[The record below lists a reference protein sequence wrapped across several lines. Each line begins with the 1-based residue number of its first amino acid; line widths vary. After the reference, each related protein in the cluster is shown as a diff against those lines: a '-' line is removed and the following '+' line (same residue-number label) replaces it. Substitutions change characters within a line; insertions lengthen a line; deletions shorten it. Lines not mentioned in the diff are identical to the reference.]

1 MDNTVKKYLDFVN
14 ESEEISNKDT
24 SSYDNLKDDV
34 KEKIENTIEKNG
46 GEFKSFIDKFK
57 QNPEDVKIE
66 GLINDDQLY
75 DFWLKYENEI
85 DEILNQVNFFDK
97 SPKDLKIIG
106 VYKYI
111 MVSVQQA
118 IEEIV
123 KML

>member
-111 MVSVQQA
+111 MVSVQLA

>member
-1 MDNTVKKYLDFVN
+1 MPSLRKPQ
-14 ESEEISNKDT
+14 
-24 SSYDNLKDDV
+24 DV

-111 MVSVQQA
+111 MVSVQQT

>member
-1 MDNTVKKYLDFVN
+1 MENKVKKYLDFIN
-14 ESEEISNKDT
+14 ESDEISNKDT
-24 SSYDNLKDDV
+24 SSYDNIKLDI
-34 KEKIENTIEKNG
+34 KEKIEKTIENSG
-46 GEFKSFIDKFK
+46 GEFKSFVDKFK
-57 QNPEDVKIE
+57 QNPDDVKIE

-85 DEILNQVNFFDK
+85 DEILNGINFFDK
-97 SPKDLKIIG
+97 SPRDLNIIG

-111 MVSVQQA
+111 MVSVQSA